1 MKNKAFNDT
10 RLLDAMDHI
19 DSSLIA
25 ETADKIR
32 PPAAPKREAEQ
43 PKNRKIFIAWKQ
55 AAALVAC
62 ALVMGAIIPAVS
74 MLVAKINPTQA
85 GYSDGILPSGGQ
97 NEIPETEAEI
107 STEENNYA
115 VETEAPTQSVSYGS
129 EGLEYQV
136 NSDGKSASFIGFGT
150 CTDENIVIASN
161 YNGFPVTEMIN
172 DKRNSGVPL
181 EEAGSLYAK
190 SIKVSDTVE
199 SISGGIFESCPNLE
213 SIYIGANVNF
223 IRSFMTP
230 KHNLSKLVEI
240 VVSEDNKYFSDKGNC
255 LIEKQSK
262 TIIAACKN
270 SVIPDD
276 GSVEIIGILAFTYY
290 PQKELTIPDSI
301 KRIENAA
308 FANSNLS
315 YVQLPKNLEYLG
327 SSVFTGCLELESVD
341 LNGFTQLPNA
351 TFGLCGELSNIKGI
365 ENVTFI
371 GNDAFIGCISLKE
384 ISLGAGLTEIGEEAF
399 ALTYSINTINYAG
412 TVEEWHAIKKSENWK
427 GEVDFIKYI
436 NCADG
441 KTTP

>member
-1 MKNKAFNDT
+1 MKNKIFNDT
-10 RLLDAMDHI
+10 RLLDAMDYI

-43 PKNRKIFIAWKQ
+43 PKTKRIVFAWKQ

-74 MLVAKINPTQA
+74 MLIGNIRPAGPTF
-85 GYSDGILPSGGQ
+85 SDGSAGSNAPAHES
-97 NEIPETEAEI
+97 ESET
-107 STEENNYA
+107 STEETDVPNTVYD
-115 VETEAPTQSVSYGS
+115 GS
-129 EGLEYQV
+129 PGLEYV
-136 NSDGKSASFIGFGT
+136 INADGKSATFIGFGT
-150 CTDENIVIASN
+150 CTDEDIVIAST

-172 DKRNSGVPL
+172 DKRNEGAPA

-190 SIKVSDTVE
+190 SITVSDTVE

-240 VVSEDNKYFSDKGNC
+240 VVSEDNKHFSDKGNC

-262 TIIAACKN
+262 TIIASCKN

-276 GSVEIIGILAFTYY
+276 GSVEIIGVFAFFGY
-290 PQKELTIPDSI
+290 PKKELTIPDSI
-301 KRIENAA
+301 KRIENSA
-308 FANSNLS
+308 FAESKLS
-315 YVQLPKNLEYLG
+315 YVQLPKDLEYLG
-327 SSVFTGCLELESVD
+327 SSVFSGCQELESAD
-341 LNGFTQLPNA
+341 LNGFTRLPNV
-351 TFGLCGELSNIKGI
+351 TFGACHKLSNIEGI

-371 GNDAFIGCISLKE
+371 GNQALIACTSLE
-384 ISLGAGLTEIGEEAF
+384 ELSLGAGLTEIGEEAF
-399 ALTYSINTINYAG
+399 ALTYLMDTINYAG
-412 TVEEWHAIKKSENWK
+412 TVEQWHAIQKGENWNDK
-427 GEVDFIKYI
+427 LYFIEYV
-436 NCADG
+436 NCSDG
-441 KTTP
+441 KATP

>member
-32 PPAAPKREAEQ
+32 PPAAPKSETGQVKSKKLFSAG
-43 PKNRKIFIAWKQ
+43 KQ

-62 ALVMGAIIPAVS
+62 ALLMGAIIPAVS
-74 MLVAKINPTQA
+74 MLVAKINPTQM

-115 VETEAPTQSVSYGS
+115 VETGAPTQSVSDGS

-150 CTDENIVIASN
+150 CTDENIVIAST

-199 SISGGIFESCPNLE
+199 SISGGVFESCPNLE

-262 TIIAACKN
+262 TIIAACKK
-270 SVIPDD
+270 SFIPDD
-276 GSVEIIGILAFTYY
+276 GSVEIIGASAFRNY
-290 PQKELTIPDSI
+290 PQKEITIPDSI
-301 KRIENAA
+301 KRIESSA
-308 FANSNLS
+308 FLDSNLE
-315 YVQLPKNLEYLG
+315 YVQLPSSLEYLG
-327 SSVFTGCLELESVD
+327 ISVFADCDELESVD
-341 LNGFTQLPNA
+341 LNGFTQLPNV
-351 TFGLCGELSNIKGI
+351 TFGSCSKLTNIKGI
-365 ENVTFI
+365 EKVTYI
-371 GNDAFIGCISLKE
+371 GDDAFIGCISLKE
-384 ISLGAGLTEIGEEAF
+384 ISLGAGLTEISEEAF
-399 ALTYSINTINYAG
+399 AATYLMDTINYAG
-412 TVEEWHAIKKSENWK
+412 TVEEWHAIQKGENWK
-427 GEVDFIKYI
+427 GEVYFIKYI